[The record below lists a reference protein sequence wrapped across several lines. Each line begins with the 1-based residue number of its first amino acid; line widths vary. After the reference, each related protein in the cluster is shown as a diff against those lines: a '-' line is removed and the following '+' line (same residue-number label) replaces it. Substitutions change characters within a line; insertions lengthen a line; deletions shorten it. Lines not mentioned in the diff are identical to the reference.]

1 MPMLPS
7 DGVRRV
13 FSAVAGGVL
22 LRGGLGIQDPCEKDT
37 ADAFWNLSEQDRED
51 ITARF
56 IYF

>member
-1 MPMLPS
+1 MLPS